1 MDKFMAAAYEQALK
15 GLREG
20 GIPIGSVI
28 VHNNKI
34 IASGHNQRIQKQS
47 VIHHAEMDAL
57 ENMGRK
63 NADFYNNCT
72 IYTTLSPCIM
82 CTGAIILYGI
92 SKVVIG
98 ENKSFKGEENLL
110 MSRGVNVKVIQN
122 YQCIEMM
129 SNFIEK
135 NPQLWQEDIGL

>member
-1 MDKFMAAAYEQALK
+1 MDKFMAAAYEQAQK
-15 GLREG
+15 GLRKG

-34 IASGHNQRIQKQS
+34 IGRGYNQRIQKQS
-47 VIHHAEMDAL
+47 VVHHAEMDAL

-82 CTGAIILYGI
+82 CTGAILLYGI

-98 ENKSFKGEENLL
+98 ENKSFKGEEKLL

-122 YQCIEMM
+122 CQCIEMM

-135 NPQLWQEDIGL
+135 NPQLWKEDIGL

>member
-122 YQCIEMM
+122 YHCIEMM

-135 NPQLWQEDIGL
+135 NPQLWKEDIGL

>member
-1 MDKFMAAAYEQALK
+1 MDKFMAAAYEQAQK
-15 GLREG
+15 GLRKG

-34 IASGHNQRIQKQS
+34 IGRGHNQRIQKQS

-110 MSRGVNVKVIQN
+110 ISRGVNVKVIQN

-135 NPQLWQEDIGL
+135 NPQLWKEDIGL